1 MFFEYKLSM
10 HYLKTTIAIFM
21 IIAASRLVP
30 HPPNFTSLLALS
42 FYVPAMLGV
51 RFIPAL
57 ILSFVITDYFIGFHN
72 TVYFT
77 WGSII
82 FIGLISKYFTENIIK
97 RVLGAL
103 LGSVLFFI
111 ITNFGVWSHGSY
123 GYTFDGFLLCYTL
136 AIPFFTYS
144 LISTFIF
151 SGIIET
157 LIKLK
162 YILKKKLV
170 NLKIN

>member
-57 ILSFVITDYFIGFHN
+57 ILSF
-72 TVYFT
+72 
-77 WGSII
+77 II
-82 FIGLISKYFTENIIK
+82 D
-97 RVLGAL
+97 AL
-103 LGSVLFFI
+103 R
-111 ITNFGVWSHGSY
+111 
-123 GYTFDGFLLCYTL
+123 
-136 AIPFFTYS
+136 
-144 LISTFIF
+144 
-151 SGIIET
+151 
-157 LIKLK
+157 
-162 YILKKKLV
+162 
-170 NLKIN
+170 

>member
-162 YILKKKLV
+162 YILKT
-170 NLKIN
+170 N

>member
-111 ITNFGVWSHGSY
+111 ITNFGVWSNGSY

-144 LISTFIF
+144 LISTFVF

-157 LIKLK
+157 ILK
-162 YILKKKLV
+162 FKYVLKKKL
-170 NLKIN
+170 I

>member
-1 MFFEYKLSM
+1 M

-111 ITNFGVWSHGSY
+111 ITNFGVWSNGSY

-157 LIKLK
+157 ILK
-162 YILKKKLV
+162 FKYVLKKKL
-170 NLKIN
+170 I

>member
-1 MFFEYKLSM
+1 M

-162 YILKKKLV
+162 YILKT
-170 NLKIN
+170 N